1 MQMCSDGGGGGN
13 GSTGGDGLVNP
24 AGLIAKSADLDT
36 TQITGAATKIR
47 AMGSAVDTQTDGIA
61 TEWSTKLPGCYHAP
75 EQASVY
81 ALMTDPATASETL
94 KTTFNKMAGFLDT
107 YAADL
112 EKIKPK
118 ISDWETRA
126 QAFRDRVIGGVT
138 VDVRE
143 AKDANLWTNIKEGA
157 KDFVGAEN
165 ETKVVPWYE
174 DGDTVDENK
183 GYIDEIARIYAEVS
197 TAASTCATDING
209 LTSLPADKK
218 EVPPIPKEAFTNPE
232 NPMPWGYAR
241 EEDRNC
247 NESVGHG
254 AYEFGKGTLEGLGS
268 LISYNPETGDW
279 GDWGHAGQAWMG
291 TGNLVMSL
299 VVSGSPVAWA
309 VNGVLKATGNGD
321 SAVSKWID
329 ERNKM
334 SATVGASLV
343 GIDLTAKDPFHKWK
357 EDGVATFTESA
368 LNIGTMFIPGAGQVG
383 AGLKAASIG
392 ARVAKITSVVA
403 DFAVPGGS
411 WLVKGGMHVI
421 PGLKNFVKFGDNIPL
436 DFADDIT
443 KAGAKL
449 PGVNP
454 AAFADDAASA
464 GTSST
469 RPVSDAAW
477 GGNGPDVDAPRTGPA
492 TTEPTAAPHPESSAR
507 PAVSPETQPTKP
519 AANSEPT
526 AATHPEGSTTT
537 QPEST
542 TTQPESTTTQPES
555 TATQPESTATQ
566 PEAPTTTTH
575 PEGSTTTQPEPLTTA
590 HPEPTTTTHPDAAT
604 ATHPDAATHPE
615 PDISDPGNSAA
626 ADITGHGSPGHVDTG
641 AHAPVTHHDPTPH
654 TESHPASDPEGT
666 VRHADGALRD
676 AETGRY
682 AADPNRPTEHG
693 EVQRAEHG
701 DSHYAVAD
709 DPGLHE
715 KLLDKRRDAAA
726 TAHHADEQLREV
738 VAESGVDPEKL
749 KGPVDEVSENIQRL
763 RNDGVIDRATAR
775 RLEDAVTNQRVAR
788 QSLIDAS
795 RELGEQTTPM
805 VAGNKHPL
813 IDVEDAGAGRFDYAT
828 IGGDPPSIDFWE
840 SKGGNGRL
848 GERTVDGVRVEQGTA
863 AYLLDIARTD
873 PRLAENLQ
881 RVLDDPAMPQAVKD
895 AINSG
900 EIQINY
906 KLSQALPDGRIR
918 VTDFVLKLSRSDKLQ
933 ILGR

>member
-1 MQMCSDGGGGGN
+1 MLTCSDAGGGGGN
-13 GSTGGDGLVNP
+13 GAAGGDGLVNP

-36 TQITGAATKIR
+36 TQITGAATNIR
-47 AMGSAVDTQTDGIA
+47 AMGNTVDTQTDGIA
-61 TEWSTKLPGCYHAP
+61 TEWSSKLPGCYHAP
-75 EQASVY
+75 EQATVY

-94 KTTFNKMAGFLDT
+94 KTTFGKMAGFLDT
-107 YAADL
+107 YAASLDT
-112 EKIKPK
+112 IKPK
-118 ISDWETRA
+118 IESWESRA
-126 QAFRDRVIGGVT
+126 QAFRDRVIGGVR

-143 AKDANLWTNIKEGA
+143 AKGANLWTSIKEGA

-174 DGDTVDENK
+174 DGDTVEENK
-183 GYIDEIARIYAEVS
+183 GYIDEIAGIYAEVS
-197 TAASTCATDING
+197 TAASTCATSING
-209 LTSLPADKK
+209 LTSLPPDKK
-218 EVPPIPKEAFTNPE
+218 TVPPIPKEAFTDPE

-241 EEDRNC
+241 VEDRNC

-254 AYEFGKGTLEGLGS
+254 AYQFGKGTVEGLGS
-268 LISYNPETGDW
+268 LISYNPESGKW
-279 GDWGHAGQAWMG
+279 GDWEHAGQAWAG

-321 SAVSKWID
+321 SEVSKWID
-329 ERNKM
+329 ERNTM
-334 SATVGASLV
+334 TATVGASLV

-357 EDGVATFTESA
+357 EDGVAAFTESA

-383 AGLKAASIG
+383 AALKVGSIG
-392 ARVAKITSVVA
+392 ARVAKISSLVA

-411 WLVKGGMHVI
+411 WLVKGGAHVI
-421 PGLKNFVKFGDNIPL
+421 PNLKNFVKFGDDVPFDL
-436 DFADDIT
+436 ADDVT
-443 KAGAKL
+443 RTGAKL

-454 AAFADDAASA
+454 TAFTDDAASA

-469 RPVSDAAW
+469 RPVSNAAW
-477 GGNGPDVDAPRTGPA
+477 GGNGPDVDTPRTGPA

-526 AATHPEGSTTT
+526 AATHPEASTTTQPEASTTT

-542 TTQPESTTTQPES
+542 TTQPEPTTTTQPE
-555 TATQPESTATQ
+555 A
-566 PEAPTTTTH
+566 
-575 PEGSTTTQPEPLTTA
+575 STTTQPEP
-590 HPEPTTTTHPDAAT
+590 TTT
-604 ATHPDAATHPE
+604 THPDAATHPE

-626 ADITGHGSPGHVDTG
+626 ADITGRGSPGHVDTG

-726 TAHHADEQLREV
+726 TAHQADQQLHEV
-738 VAESGVDPEKL
+738 VTESGVDPEKL
-749 KGPVDEVSENIQRL
+749 KGPLDEVSENIQRL

-775 RLEDAVTNQRVAR
+775 RLEDAVTEQRAAR

-848 GERTVDGVRVEQGTA
+848 GQRTVDGVRVEQGTA
-863 AYLLDIARTD
+863 AYLKDIARTD

-900 EIQINY
+900 EIQISY

>member
-1 MQMCSDGGGGGN
+1 MLTCSDAGGGGGN
-13 GSTGGDGLVNP
+13 GAAGGDGLVNP

-36 TQITGAATKIR
+36 TQITGAATNIR
-47 AMGSAVDTQTDGIA
+47 AMGNTVDTQTDGIA

-75 EQASVY
+75 EQATVY

-94 KTTFNKMAGFLDT
+94 KTTFSKMAGFLDT
-107 YAADL
+107 YAASLDT
-112 EKIKPK
+112 IKPK
-118 ISDWETRA
+118 IESWESRA
-126 QAFRDRVIGGVT
+126 QAFRDRVIGGVR

-143 AKDANLWTNIKEGA
+143 AKDANLWTSIKEGA

-174 DGDTVDENK
+174 DGDTVEENK
-183 GYIDEIARIYAEVS
+183 GYIDEIAGIYAQVS
-197 TAASTCATDING
+197 TAASTCATSING
-209 LTSLPADKK
+209 LTSLPPDKK
-218 EVPPIPKEAFTNPE
+218 TVPPIPKEAFTDPE

-241 EEDRNC
+241 VEDRNC

-254 AYEFGKGTLEGLGS
+254 AYQFGKGTVEGLGS
-268 LISYNPETGDW
+268 LISYNPESGKW
-279 GDWGHAGQAWMG
+279 GDWEHAGQAWAG

-321 SAVSKWID
+321 SEVSKWID
-329 ERNKM
+329 ERNTM
-334 SATVGASLV
+334 TATVGASLV

-357 EDGVATFTESA
+357 EDGVAAFTESA

-383 AGLKAASIG
+383 AALKVGSIG
-392 ARVAKITSVVA
+392 ARVAKISSVVA

-469 RPVSDAAW
+469 RPVSNAAW

-519 AANSEPT
+519 AANLEPT
-526 AATHPEGSTTT
+526 AATHPEASTTTQPEASTTT

-542 TTQPESTTTQPES
+542 TTQPEPTTTTQPE
-555 TATQPESTATQ
+555 A
-566 PEAPTTTTH
+566 
-575 PEGSTTTQPEPLTTA
+575 STTTQPEP
-590 HPEPTTTTHPDAAT
+590 TTT
-604 ATHPDAATHPE
+604 THPDAATHPE

-626 ADITGHGSPGHVDTG
+626 ADITGRGSPGHVDTG

-715 KLLDKRRDAAA
+715 KLLDERRDAAA

-749 KGPVDEVSENIQRL
+749 KGPLDDVSENIQRL

-775 RLEDAVTNQRVAR
+775 RLEDAVTEQRAAR

-863 AYLLDIARTD
+863 AYLKDIARTD

-881 RVLDDPAMPQAVKD
+881 RVLDDPSMPQAVKD